1 MIRVRVMDRIRIRI
15 TIAIIPG
22 RNERNRICPY
32 IHTTTQRLGLV
43 FVLGFRVRDTMAR
56 VNV

>member
-1 MIRVRVMDRIRIRI
+1 MIRVRVIDRIRI